1 MNKENL
7 KMHARSRRE
16 DELREL
22 REGRKR
28 RGKTQQDKGKV
39 ASKQACRKGNY

>member
-1 MNKENL
+1 MNAQDA
-7 KMHARSRRE
+7 KMLARSRRE